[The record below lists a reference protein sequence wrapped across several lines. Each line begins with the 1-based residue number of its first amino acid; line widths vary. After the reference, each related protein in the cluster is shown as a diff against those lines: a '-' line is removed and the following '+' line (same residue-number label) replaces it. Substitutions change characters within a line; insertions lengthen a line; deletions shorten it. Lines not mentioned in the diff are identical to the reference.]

1 MSRWQF
7 WDVVQAVGAVASIVG
22 LIGLLSARPAIGIAL
37 ASLVLAGVFGVIV
50 ASVMSRGAPKRVGR
64 GAMIATGRRLI
75 QNVKQEAIMFG
86 GDMSWAGDYEDAIRA
101 AASRGKTVRVVYPRS
116 NAHKVRH
123 NEQILTDAGAE
134 LCPTPAD
141 SGLRA
146 LLVDPE
152 DPKDALLYVVTRTLR
167 RGAVPVELGEHG
179 SESNYEYVAKVYDMN
194 RDWVII
200 QAAKK
205 VCSVLLVAS
214 PKR

>member
-22 LIGLLSARPAIGIAL
+22 LIGWLSVRPAISVAL
-37 ASLVLAGVFGVIV
+37 ALVVLAGVCAVIV

-64 GAMIATGRRLI
+64 EAVIATGRRLI
-75 QNVKQEAIMFG
+75 QQVKREAIMFG
-86 GDMSWAGDYEDAIRA
+86 GDMSWTSDYEDAIRA
-101 AASRGKTVRVVYPRS
+101 ATTRGKRVRVVYPQS
-116 NAHKVRH
+116 SAQKVRH
-123 NEQILTDAGAE
+123 NEQILRDVGAE

-167 RGAVPVELGEHG
+167 RGAIPVEIGEHG

-194 RDWVII
+194 REWVII

-205 VCSVLLVAS
+205 VCSVLLAAS
-214 PKR
+214 PR